1 MSNAR
6 DISNMNESQVAK
18 AWVNFNGRTASS
30 PFTVDNGGIRN
41 SFNVSSVTDNGVGIY
56 TVNLENALEN
66 SNYCIAGS
74 AGDLTVTYGDRQLS
88 AYPLT
93 SSTCRV
99 VTGVTAN
106 TNTFD
111 SAQCNI
117 VIYV

>member
-6 DISNMNESQVAK
+6 DISGMTEPQVVK

-30 PFTVDNGGIRN
+30 PFTDANGGIRN

-56 TVNLENALEN
+56 TVNLENALED
-66 SNYCIAGS
+66 SNYCITGS
-74 AGDLTVTYGDRQLS
+74 AGDAVITYGDRQIS

-99 VTGVTAN
+99 VTGQTASAN
-106 TNTFD
+106 TYD
-111 SAQCNI
+111 STHCNI
-117 VIYV
+117 AIHR